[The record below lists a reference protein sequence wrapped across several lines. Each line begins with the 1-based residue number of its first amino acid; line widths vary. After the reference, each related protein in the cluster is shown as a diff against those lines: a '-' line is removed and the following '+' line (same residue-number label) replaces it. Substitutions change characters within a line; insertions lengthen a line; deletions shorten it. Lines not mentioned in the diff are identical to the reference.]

1 MVTSCARDGALT
13 DGLAKAGLFV
23 FSTDPSPKMPLAF
36 SMSVRWCY
44 LHPQGEGETR
54 LSMKVK
60 SKVAA
65 EIRTLARRHS
75 KAAVKVLAAIMNDE
89 EGPATARVSAA
100 QALLDRGWGKAA
112 QVLAGEEGGLPV
124 LARIERV
131 IVESKVIGA
140 QANGDKN
147 SSGEKSGA
155 HTSD

>member
-1 MVTSCARDGALT
+1 
-13 DGLAKAGLFV
+13 
-23 FSTDPSPKMPLAF
+23 
-36 SMSVRWCY
+36 
-44 LHPQGEGETR
+44 
-54 LSMKVK
+54 MKPK
-60 SKVAA
+60 SKAA
-65 EIRTLARRHS
+65 AGVRALARRHS
-75 KAAVKVLAAIMNDE
+75 KAAMKVLAAIMNNE

-112 QVLAGEEGGLPV
+112 QVLGGEEGGLPV

-147 SSGEKSGA
+147 SSGEESGA